1 MPITLQVIES
11 PDENLLLGTDW
22 FKRTKAVLNFDEGKL
37 RFKYLTKAASVP
49 ITYYD
54 NSSFELDEDPDTSM
68 DELIDV
74 IEDLT
79 NNDQYE
85 DEYLNERD
93 IFYLHSEENT
103 SDESEESFDFDE
115 TELFANPWKNNP
127 AVFLA
132 QAEKENVEISEW
144 NIKEDLHVGP
154 LEISQQEIFDQFI
167 EDNKDICALSQ
178 TKIGHTT
185 LFQHQIPTGDHEPV
199 ASPAYRLKD
208 PAKLNFLQ
216 SEIKRMEEND
226 IIQKSKSPWA
236 SPVVIVS
243 KKTGDSRIC
252 IDYRK
257 LNSITKGDAY
267 PLPLIDD
274 LLEKF
279 RNASWFSTLDLA
291 SGYWQVEMEETDRE
305 KTAFI
310 CQYGLYEF
318 KRMPFGL
325 KNAPGTFQRLMNYVL
340 QEYLYKFVAVYL
352 DDIIIYS
359 TTYEEH
365 IKHLQLVLDAI
376 RKAKL
381 MIKLK
386 KGQFCLPNLPFLG
399 HIIGRNS
406 LQPDPKKIKKIKEL
420 PAPQGLTEL
429 RAALGLFSYY
439 RKFVKGFS
447 QLAKPLTILLKK
459 DTPYN

>member
-1 MPITLQVIES
+1 VDDEYISDDNDNETPTTAICCAVQINQQNIQAILDSGAAISIITSSLAKRLRLKIDEASKIIINTANGKRARALGKINTVKIIIGSIRMPITLQVIES

-22 FKRTKAVLNFDEGKL
+22 FKRTKAVLNFDERKL
-37 RFKYLTKAASVP
+37 RFKYLTKAISVP

-54 NSSFELDEDPDTSM
+54 NSSYELDEDPDTSM

-79 NNDQYE
+79 NNDQSE
-85 DEYLNERD
+85 DEYLDERD

-103 SDESEESFDFDE
+103 SNENEEPFDFNE
-115 TELFANPWKNNP
+115 TELFANPWDSNP

-132 QAEKENVEISEW
+132 QTERENVENNEW

-154 LEISQQEIFDQFI
+154 LEISQQETFDQFI

-199 ASPAYRLKD
+199 TSPAYRLKD

-236 SPVVIVS
+236 SPVVIAS

-257 LNSITKGDAY
+257 LNTITKGDAY
-267 PLPLIDD
+267 SLPLIDD

-310 CQYGLYEF
+310 C
-318 KRMPFGL
+318 
-325 KNAPGTFQRLMNYVL
+325 
-340 QEYLYKFVAVYL
+340 
-352 DDIIIYS
+352 
-359 TTYEEH
+359 
-365 IKHLQLVLDAI
+365 
-376 RKAKL
+376 
-381 MIKLK
+381 
-386 KGQFCLPNLPFLG
+386 
-399 HIIGRNS
+399 
-406 LQPDPKKIKKIKEL
+406 
-420 PAPQGLTEL
+420 
-429 RAALGLFSYY
+429 
-439 RKFVKGFS
+439 
-447 QLAKPLTILLKK
+447 
-459 DTPYN
+459 